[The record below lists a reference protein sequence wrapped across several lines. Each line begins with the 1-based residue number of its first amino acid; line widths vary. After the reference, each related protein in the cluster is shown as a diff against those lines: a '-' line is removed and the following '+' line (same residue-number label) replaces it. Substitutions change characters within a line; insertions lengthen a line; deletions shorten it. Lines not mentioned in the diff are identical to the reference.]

1 MRCVCFECLELF
13 IVRMFF
19 VRNCLWGF
27 WLVLKC
33 LELFLFFFEFGNKF
47 YFNRNIWDEIWSK
60 IIIIYF
66 FFSFLMKVNV
76 SKTER
81 YRIEKSIADNRG
93 RIKRNSFPIDMIIF
107 NDKSTFIRRLLNKYI
122 FDGLNGWREGA
133 KNSKEFR
140 YFHPIRNLK

>member
-1 MRCVCFECLELF
+1 MYILNVW
-13 IVRMFF
+13 
-19 VRNCLWGF
+19 NCLLWE
-27 WLVLKC
+27 C
-33 LELFLFFFEFGNKF
+33 FLWEIVFEDFDWFSNVWNYF
-47 YFNRNIWDEIWSK
+47 YFSLNLETNFILIEIFEMRFGAK
-60 IIIIYF
+60 LLLLF

-122 FDGLNGWREGA
+122 FDGLNGWREGT